1 MPRLA
6 PALEIFPTLARFQTI
21 RPRRLAEVPIGGPSH
36 EVSPRAL
43 QQSTIHLYHDLGVI
57 VFAGCSVAE
66 VRRIGDVLKE
76 VVALGGPGGVVARL
90 DGWEGEVV
98 RRRERSLKG
107 KGELY
112 KDLDE
117 KRVSLFFF
125 LKEKGTCLFAELMHF
140 LSDRL
145 VLSGLRCCYNLRRHG
160 SKRRS
165 RKGYRS

>member
-43 QQSTIHLYHDLGVI
+43 QQSAIHLYHDLGVI

-112 KDLDE
+112 RDLDE
-117 KRVSLFFF
+117 KRVSLFFMRRRIRPF
-125 LKEKGTCLFAELMHF
+125 CESFAELMHF
-140 LSDRL
+140 FFCL
-145 VLSGLRCCYNLRRHG
+145 VDGHYQA
-160 SKRRS
+160 
-165 RKGYRS
+165 